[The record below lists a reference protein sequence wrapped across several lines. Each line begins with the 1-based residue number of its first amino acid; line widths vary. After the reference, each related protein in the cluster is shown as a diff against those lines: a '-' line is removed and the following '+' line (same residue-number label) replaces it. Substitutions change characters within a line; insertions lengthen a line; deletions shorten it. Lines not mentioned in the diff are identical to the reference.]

1 MVLKIKIKIKA
12 GLEGIMQAHAGEWY
26 DLRAAEDVTM
36 RKGDY
41 KRISLGVAMQLP
53 DGYEAHVLPRSSTFE
68 RYGILLTNGMGIIDN
83 AYCGDNDW
91 WSFPAYACRDTT
103 IKKNDRIC
111 QFRIMENQPA
121 LDFQEVS
128 HLDGEDRGGFGSTG
142 KQ

>member
-1 MVLKIKIKIKA
+1 MMLQIKIKIKT
-12 GLEGIMQAHAGEWY
+12 GLEGIMQAHVGEWY
-26 DLRAAEDVTM
+26 DLRAAEDVSL

-111 QFRIMENQPA
+111 QFRIMPVQPEVLFNNVDRLENA
-121 LDFQEVS
+121 
-128 HLDGEDRGGFGSTG
+128 DRNGFGSTG
-142 KQ
+142 V

>member
-1 MVLKIKIKIKA
+1 MMLQIKIKIKA
-12 GLEGIMQAHAGEWY
+12 GLEGIMQAHVGEWY
-26 DLRAAEDVTM
+26 DLRAAEDVSL

-41 KRISLGVAMQLP
+41 KRIPLGVAMQLP

-83 AYCGDNDW
+83 AYCGDNDL

-111 QFRIMENQPA
+111 QFRIMPVQPEVLFDNVDRLENA
-121 LDFQEVS
+121 
-128 HLDGEDRGGFGSTG
+128 DRKGFGSTG
-142 KQ
+142 V